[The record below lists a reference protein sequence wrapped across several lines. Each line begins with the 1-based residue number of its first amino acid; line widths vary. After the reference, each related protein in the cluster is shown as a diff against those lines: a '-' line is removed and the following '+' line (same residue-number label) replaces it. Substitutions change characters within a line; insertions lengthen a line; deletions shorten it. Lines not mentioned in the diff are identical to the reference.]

1 MTDSGTFDKDE
12 CVKDMTEAGLARPI
26 AEVMADE
33 FAYLD
38 PLHRGETADVRTFE
52 KDQCVKRLTQAGLAR
67 PIAEVVAN
75 RYEQLDA
82 YLRGQCGLR
91 REYS

>member
-1 MTDSGTFDKDE
+1 MTDSKTFDRE
-12 CVKDMTEAGLARPI
+12 GFVKDMTKAGLA
-26 AEVMADE
+26 
-33 FAYLD
+33 
-38 PLHRGETADVRTFE
+38 H
-52 KDQCVKRLTQAGLAR
+52 

-91 REYS
+91 REDS

>member
-1 MTDSGTFDKDE
+1 MTDSKTFDRDGV
-12 CVKDMTEAGLARPI
+12 VKDMTTAGLARPI
-26 AEVMADE
+26 AEAMADE

-38 PLHRGETADVRTFE
+38 PLHRGETADARTFE
-52 KDQCVKRLTQAGLAR
+52 KDQCVKRLTEAGLAR

-82 YLRGQCGLR
+82 YLRGQCELR
-91 REYS
+91 RDDS